1 MGTLPLEGIR
11 VLGMTAVL
19 AGPFAELFLADYG
32 AEVIRVESLQ
42 HFAPSTRGQY
52 VWPPKGAEGYPNHE
66 TGARPWNR
74 NAGFNSKA
82 RNKLSMTVDIT
93 RPEGMDIFLRL
104 VKESD
109 VFLANYVPTVMD
121 RLGINYNVLKKVKP
135 DIIYA
140 LSSGYGNTG
149 PYRTYRALAH
159 GIDGISGQTSI
170 QGYRDTGPEEVP
182 GSSTADAL
190 TSIATVFAIVAAL
203 NYRDR
208 TGKGQLI
215 DLCLYE
221 NFITSFPQPFLDFT
235 MNGRLQ
241 GPMGNRDPLA
251 VPSGNFRCVGKDNW
265 VSISVFN
272 EEQWEGFCQVVDE
285 EWVHDSRFK
294 DPLSRR
300 QHEDDL
306 EKLVESW
313 TSEHD
318 YYEVMHLLQKV
329 GVPAGPV
336 LDEPALLQD
345 PHLKDRGFFVEES
358 QEETGTY
365 LNPGFVT
372 KMRNA
377 PLSVRR
383 GPVRLGEDNE
393 YIYKQVLKVSDAE
406 YDRLVE
412 AGHIGMDFA
421 PGMR

>member
-1 MGTLPLEGIR
+1 
-11 VLGMTAVL
+11 MTAVL
-19 AGPFAELFLADYG
+19 AGPFAELFLADFG
-32 AEVIRVESLQ
+32 AEVIRVESIT

-66 TGARPWNR
+66 TGERPWNR
-74 NAGFNSKA
+74 NAGFNSKS

-93 RPEGMDIFLRL
+93 RPEGMEIFKRL
-104 VKESD
+104 VAVSD

-121 RLGINYNVLKKVKP
+121 RLGISYDVLREVKP
-135 DIIYA
+135 DIVYA

-190 TSIATVFAIVAAL
+190 TSLATVFAIVAAL

-221 NFITSFPQPFLDFT
+221 NFITSFPQPFLDYT
-235 MNGRLQ
+235 MNGRLH

-251 VPSGNFRCVGKDNW
+251 VPSGNFRCQGNDKW

-272 EEQWEGFCQVVDE
+272 DEQWEGFCRAVDE
-285 EWVHDSRFK
+285 EWVLDARFAN
-294 DPLSRR
+294 PLARR
-300 QHEDDL
+300 ENEDAL

-313 TSEHD
+313 TIGRD
-318 YYEVMHLLQKV
+318 YYDVMHLLQSH

-336 LDEPALLQD
+336 LDEAALLQD
-345 PHLKDRGFFVEES
+345 PHLEARGFFVEES

-365 LNPGFVT
+365 RNAGFVT

-377 PLSVRR
+377 PLKVRR

-393 YIYKQVLKVSDAE
+393 YVYKQILKVSDEE

-412 AGHIGMDFA
+412 TGHIGMDY
-421 PGMR
+421 PRDMR